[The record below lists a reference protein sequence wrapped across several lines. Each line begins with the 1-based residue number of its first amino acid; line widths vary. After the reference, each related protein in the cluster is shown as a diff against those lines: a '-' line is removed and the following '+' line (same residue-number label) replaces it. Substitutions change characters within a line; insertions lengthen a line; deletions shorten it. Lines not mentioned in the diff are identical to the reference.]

1 MADDREER
9 EAQALHRRTI
19 SLLEDLRGDTSYRLT
34 DILRSYANRTMD
46 SFAEEREVRSNI
58 RADLAALQNRIDQT
72 ISSLR

>member
-1 MADDREER
+1 MADEREER

-34 DILRSYANRTMD
+34 DILRGYANRRMD
-46 SFAEEREVRSNI
+46 GYAEEREVRSNI
-58 RADLAALQNRIDQT
+58 RADLAALQSRIDQT